1 MFSATLVGD
10 RELIARLDAM
20 PDGVR
25 DELKKKISQ
34 LAIQLQAHVVR
45 DKLSGQVLRVRT
57 GALRRSIQ
65 QMVEDEGTAIYGRI
79 YSTGDVKYA
88 AAHEFG
94 FSGQETVRAHT
105 RDTVFGRK
113 VEPFTVASFTRN
125 MNIPARSFMRSS
137 LDDMAEQLRSG
148 MRQAVVDGMRK
159 ALGQ

>member
-1 MFSATLVGD
+1 MFNATLVGD
-10 RELIARLDAM
+10 KELIARLDAM

-25 DELKKKISQ
+25 AELKRKIAQ
-34 LAIQLQAHVVR
+34 LAIQLQAHIVR

-65 QMVEDEGTAIYGRI
+65 QMVEDDGSAVYGRV

-88 AAHEFG
+88 GVHEFG

-105 RDTVFGRK
+105 RSTVFGRK

-125 MNIPARSFMRSS
+125 MNMPERSFMRSS
-137 LDDMAEQLRSG
+137 LNDMAEQIREG
-148 MRQAVVDGMRK
+148 MREAVVGGMRK